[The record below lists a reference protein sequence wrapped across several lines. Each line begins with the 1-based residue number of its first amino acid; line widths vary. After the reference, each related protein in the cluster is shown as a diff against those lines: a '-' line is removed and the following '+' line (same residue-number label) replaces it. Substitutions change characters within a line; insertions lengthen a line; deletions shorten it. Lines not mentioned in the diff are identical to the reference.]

1 MAFCMQQHMCS
12 LCQYLCQSYRTNGQQ
27 PRIGR
32 SKFTPNL
39 KTHGPY
45 SANSCKLHGILAP
58 SFFCL
63 AGTLTVSL
71 KQFCWFRTK
80 LTSMRGGLLWLA
92 TNFKLQE
99 IVKSLEMVRN
109 PCIHALGEILLTVPH
124 VDTTFAVDR
133 PSFRAL
139 SIGIYEHMWFANG
152 RCVQFKFVFRRRSKF
167 HREHILAECL
177 WLAQNSRVNTQTNQV
192 TSCKK
197 TIIPFRISVF
207 KFPLLK
213 PL

>member
-12 LCQYLCQSYRTNGQQ
+12 LCQYLGQSYRTNGQQ

-45 SANSCKLHGILAP
+45 SANSTHFGA
-58 SFFCL
+58 FFFLLGRNTDCL
-63 AGTLTVSL
+63 FETVL
-71 KQFCWFRTK
+71 LIPDKADIDA
-80 LTSMRGGLLWLA
+80 GGLLWLA
-92 TNFKLQE
+92 TNSKLQE
-99 IVKSLEMVRN
+99 IVKSLEMIRD

-177 WLAQNSRVNTQTNQV
+177 WLPQ
-192 TSCKK
+192 K
-197 TIIPFRISVF
+197 F
-207 KFPLLK
+207 KS
-213 PL
+213 